1 MKQYQS
7 VGLLFLLMWST
18 LLFSAE
24 KPLFMDKNTTLS
36 TSVCDLFP
44 NTVQSWQGNQN
55 NFFQVVLSDFFNE
68 TAYIQLL
75 DGGKVGF
82 TNTIINGYSDPLY
95 TPENQKRSS
104 RCNDNDTVCDLN
116 GDVAPVYNAN
126 FIDTV
131 PSDVHIINDLIP
143 IVDVTYNQSTYFKS
157 AYSSTHNTIALRV
170 SKGRTVTF
178 KEGEYWFDSVEIAQN
193 GKIIADG
200 NVIFHLKDQ
209 LRVDGEIRQQQD
221 SSLII
226 YSYRK
231 EGCPKPN
238 NYPDGIPDIFWLPS
252 LTNFGL
258 DYQRVFLENN
268 AVVEAHIYAQ
278 GPLLLSSGSQV
289 IGSVTACQIKMNKDS
304 KIIGRR
310 LQNCDSSNYQ
320 LVISPTSGKGLACD
334 GIEIDFS
341 LVDSDGNVVEGKG
354 QQLQVTSNPV
364 AVGDRNSA
372 CWSDDGNITAS
383 ECNHSNDSRFDT
395 VFPSSGP
402 AVVTRYIHSKFLNSY
417 NVSASVSS
425 DNLTTTAGPYQF
437 IAKAISIVPSEG
449 VDGSDSNQ
457 VAGRPY
463 PFRLKI
469 RGKENENGNML
480 NCHIIKETADI
491 DVTFSNSVLPVT
503 SNKNIEISQ
512 EGSSW
517 TGANKTL
524 SVAFVNGVAG
534 GDESQADGSLKA
546 RLNDAGKARLTVS
559 ANIQGKAFTT
569 SEQFYY
575 RPFTAA
581 LCGKSSVLPY
591 YTDELNGA
599 YLASGSD
606 FNAYLKA
613 VNWIKGLDS
622 GLYGDGIPDY
632 DNPSL
637 VCSKSVTPSYI
648 THSEGMAQLSL
659 AAQLNYPLS
668 GVIGVISADG
678 HPIANFSKEVT
689 SENKNASTT
698 MNWNEVGTLGFDVF
712 QNNYFN
718 RSGFTI
724 PSTFSKVGRF
734 YPAYFS
740 ITNTEW
746 DYPEEQGST
755 DGAYVYMG
763 QHFTNVDF
771 QVMSYSASDTN
782 TINYGRFDE
791 SLKAWFSLVGDHAV
805 RLNITDT
812 DLDASH
818 WGNGALWHVNNLNDA
833 VIWSRLSDST
843 LAGSVTTKPDGPFN
857 MSNNA
862 QSIKTELGLEISG
875 VDPVSF
881 DTSSFDPTVIKQE
894 LLSQPD
900 TRYGRMVLDSVGT
913 AVGQSM
919 SVPLRVEYWSGNA
932 FVLSNTDNAS
942 KFEGEKHCKQT
953 VWPDQTQSTNVIL
966 KGSNTVIQGSDVTHL
981 IADASNS
988 TLREQVRFWLRLAS
1002 TSSQIGEANVDCESD
1017 YLDQPWLQF
1026 NWRGQ
1031 GDEDPSTVVTFG
1043 IYRGNDRVIFRG
1055 ESNIIGTS
1063 N

>member
-1 MKQYQS
+1 MKIVWQLIFIYLSLNSLPSLAQKAEIGSLSQHFTVPPQQCDAFNGMQTWRNNSVNLITMENHALVSGGGSIKGQVRFTNEIVNQYPGFIPETPIEH
-7 VGLLFLLMWST
+7 GLCDGESCSLANDSDLPDLLS
-18 LLFSAE
+18 F
-24 KPLFMDKNTTLS
+24 
-36 TSVCDLFP
+36 
-44 NTVQSWQGNQN
+44 SWQI
-55 NFFQVVLSDFFNE
+55 SSE
-68 TAYIQLL
+68 AR
-75 DGGKVGF
+75 
-82 TNTIINGYSDPLY
+82 IINGYDSNWD
-95 TPENQKRSS
+95 EQKVFQR
-104 RCNDNDTVCDLN
+104 
-116 GDVAPVYNAN
+116 
-126 FIDTV
+126 
-131 PSDVHIINDLIP
+131 
-143 IVDVTYNQSTYFKS
+143 STYFKNPYGIGS
-157 AYSSTHNTIALRV
+157 HTGFSVKSSH
-170 SKGRTVTF
+170 TVLF
-178 KEGEYWFDSVEIAQN
+178 KSGEYWFDDMRVLGNIEIE
-193 GKIIADG
+193 GD
-200 NVIFHLKDQ
+200 VIFH
-209 LRVDGEIRQQQD
+209 VQD
-221 SSLII
+221 KIDFARNVNANSGGTLFI
-226 YSYRK
+226 YSYK
-231 EGCPKPN
+231 DSGCEST
-238 NYPDGIPDIFWLPS
+238 IDISPS
-252 LTNFGL
+252 QPLVNQDYSVNLNTDAYVNGYIYTKGSMTLTNGAKV
-258 DYQRVFLENN
+258 RG
-268 AVVEAHIYAQ
+268 A
-278 GPLLLSSGSQV
+278 
-289 IGSVTACQIKMNKDS
+289 VTACQIAMSNDS
-304 KIIGRR
+304 EFIHEP
-310 LQNCDSSNYQ
+310 LTNCGSNSYQ

-341 LVDSDGNVVEGKG
+341 LVDSNGNVVEGKG
-354 QQLQVTSNPV
+354 QKLQVSSTPV

-372 CWSDDGNITAS
+372 CWSEDGNITTP
-383 ECNHSNDSRFDT
+383 ECNHADDSRFDT

-425 DNLTTTAGPYQF
+425 DYLTTTEGPYEF
-437 IAKAISIVPSEG
+437 IAKVISIVPSEG

-469 RGKENENGNML
+469 RGKENGNGNML

-503 SNKNIEISQ
+503 SNENIEISQ

-517 TGANKTL
+517 TEANKTL
-524 SVAFVNGVAG
+524 SVSFVNGVAG

-559 ANIQGKAFTT
+559 ANIQGNTFTT
-569 SEQFYY
+569 SEQFYF

-581 LCGKSSVLPY
+581 LCDQSSALPS

-599 YLASGSD
+599 YLASGTD

-613 VNWIKGLDS
+613 VNWIKGLDK
-622 GLYGDGIPDY
+622 GLYGDGVPDY

-637 VCSKSVTPSYI
+637 VCSKAVTPSYV
-648 THSEGMAQLSL
+648 THSEGVAQLSL

-668 GVIGVISADG
+668 GMIGVITADG

-689 SENKNASTT
+689 RENKSASTQ

-724 PSTFSKVGRF
+724 PSTFAKVGRF
-734 YPAYFS
+734 YPAFFS

-755 DGAYVYMG
+755 DGTYVYMG
-763 QHFTNVDF
+763 QNFTNVDF
-771 QVMSYSASDTN
+771 QVMSYSASGTN
-782 TINYGRFDE
+782 TINYGGFDE
-791 SLKAWFSLVGDHAV
+791 SLKAWFSLVGEYAA
-805 RLNITDT
+805 RLNITNA

-818 WGNGALWHVNNLNDA
+818 WGNGALWQVSNLNDA
-833 VIWSRLSDST
+833 VVWSRLNDST
-843 LAGSVTTKPDGPFN
+843 LAGNITTKPDGPFN
-857 MSNNA
+857 MNGNTS
-862 QSIKTELGLEISG
+862 SITTTLGLEISG
-875 VDPVSF
+875 ADPVSF
-881 DTSSFDPTVIKQE
+881 DATFFDPAVIEQE

-900 TRYGRMVLDSVGT
+900 VRYGRMVLDSVGT

-953 VWPDQTQSTNVIL
+953 VWSDPTQSTNVIL

-988 TLREQVRFWLRLAS
+988 TLREQVRFWVRLAS